1 MPIGEPITQE
11 KHLIDNKE
19 KNVEDDREHMITS
32 NNGIIETSKEQQ
44 RRESTSSSSSSPSSS
59 SSDSVSSSEKKEM
72 LDENNMCVDDVSIN
86 AENNTSERITENNND
101 TADTGEISID
111 SD

>member
-32 NNGIIETSKEQQ
+32 NNGIIETSNEQQ
-44 RRESTSSSSSSPSSS
+44 RRESTSSSSSSSSS